1 MRSSG
6 SGGDLVIK
14 NGAITSLKPVQALYF
29 CVYVSVG
36 HRHHALLCLET
47 VGHDAVEVAE
57 EAVKRPRIVRGL
69 SDVHFVLQY
78 EIPLQLCCPPMVQ
91 KYQWYKIY
99 VQKLADPNP

>member
-47 VGHDAVEVAE
+47 VDHDAVEVAE
-57 EAVKRPRIVRGL
+57 EASKEAEDCPRIV
-69 SDVHFVLQY
+69 DVHFVLQY
-78 EIPLQLCCPPMVQ
+78 EIPLQLCPPMVQ

-99 VQKLADPNP
+99 VQKLADPNS

>member
-1 MRSSG
+1 M
-6 SGGDLVIK
+6 IK

-57 EAVKRPRIVRGL
+57 EAVKRPRIVRGC
-69 SDVHFVLQY
+69 SFCTAVRDPPAAVL
-78 EIPLQLCCPPMVQ
+78 PTNGTKVPVVQ
-91 KYQWYKIY
+91 NVRTK
-99 VQKLADPNP
+99 VG

>member
-69 SDVHFVLQY
+69 SDVHFCTAVRDPPAAVL
-78 EIPLQLCCPPMVQ
+78 PTNGTKVPVVQ
-91 KYQWYKIY
+91 NLRTK
-99 VQKLADPNP
+99 VG